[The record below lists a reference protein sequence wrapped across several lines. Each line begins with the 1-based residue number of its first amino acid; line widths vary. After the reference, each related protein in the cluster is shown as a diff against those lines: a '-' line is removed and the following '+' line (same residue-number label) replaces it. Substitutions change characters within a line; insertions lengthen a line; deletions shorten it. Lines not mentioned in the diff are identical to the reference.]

1 MKQITNFILLVII
14 SAMAMSCSL
23 GRLTTKSVAYQSVRT
38 TNAQPTNESPIPADA
53 KIAVAYLIDQNG
65 ALTVIVYNRTSEI
78 MTIDQTKSFFINSAG
93 KSISYYDPTV
103 RTESTTDITS
113 STQGAS
119 VNLGVISNALGVGG
133 IVGKLAQGINVGGAG
148 TTGTSTTQTVT
159 FADQPRISIGPYGNG
174 AMSKIYIEPKLGFS
188 FLQGAQPQS
197 YVSLSERDT
206 YCKFSVCISYSLDGE
221 QTFDTITT
229 DFYANSCVVA
239 PVQSH
244 GRVNDALRSVLLT
257 KTDALNEYWYL
268 LFFNSQLKSYMNQG
282 MLFDYK

>member
-1 MKQITNFILLVII
+1 MRYIANLIILMFL
-14 SAMAMSCSL
+14 SAMAMSCSSA
-23 GRLTTKSVAYQSVRT
+23 RLTTKSVAYQSVRT
-38 TNAQPTNESPIPADA
+38 TNAQPTNESPIPDDA
-53 KIAVAYLIDQNG
+53 KISVAYLIDQNG
-65 ALTVIVYNRTSEI
+65 ALTVIVYNRTAEI

-103 RTESTTDITS
+103 RTKSTTDVTS

-119 VNLGVISNALGVGG
+119 VNLGAVTNALGIGG
-133 IVGKLAQGINVGGAG
+133 IAGRLAQGINVGGAG
-148 TTGTSTTQTVT
+148 TTGTSTTRTVT

-174 AMSKIYIEPKLGFS
+174 AMSKTFVEPQLGFS
-188 FLQGAQPQS
+188 FLQNAQPQS
-197 YVSLSERDT
+197 YVSLSTQDS

-244 GRVNDALRSVLLT
+244 GRVNDALRSVLLA
-257 KTDALNEYWYL
+257 KTDALNEFWYL